1 MTHSFTL
8 DAENYQIWLSRSQYG
23 YRLHLDDEVFA
34 PVSFSHLFEGSGTLA
49 IASDSVPV
57 KFAID
62 GDILHLHIRGRTHV
76 LRYRDQLRTLACL
89 DEQAN
94 HLVAR
99 APMPGVVIAIKV
111 SRGDVVSAGAT
122 LMLVE
127 SMKLEFVVRAP
138 RGGVV
143 ERIHFAVGESF
154 ERDSALVTF
163 SEEGR

>member
-1 MTHSFTL
+1 MKHSFAL
-8 DAENYQIWLSRSQYG
+8 DGENYELWLSPRQHG

-34 PVSFSHLFEGSGTLA
+34 PVSFSHELDGTGTLV
-49 IASDSVPV
+49 IASDTVPV

-62 GDILHLHIRGRTHV
+62 GDMLYLHIRGRTYI

-89 DEQAN
+89 DEQAS
-94 HLVAR
+94 HLLAR
-99 APMPGVVIAIKV
+99 APMPGVVIATKV

-143 ERIHFAVGESF
+143 ERIHFGVGESF

>member
-1 MTHSFTL
+1 MKHSFAL
-8 DAENYQIWLSRSQYG
+8 DVETYELWLSPGQHG
-23 YRLHLDDEVFA
+23 YRLHLNDEVIA
-34 PVSFSHLFEGSGTLA
+34 PVAFSHQLDGSGILA
-49 IASDSVPV
+49 IAGDTVPV
-57 KFAID
+57 KFAIH
-62 GDILHLHIRGRTHV
+62 GDMLHLHIRGRTHI
-76 LRYRDQLRTLACL
+76 LRYRDQLRTLACS
-89 DEQAN
+89 DEESN

-99 APMPGVVIAIKV
+99 APMPGVVIATRV

-138 RGGVV
+138 RSGVV
-143 ERIHFAVGESF
+143 ERIHFKVGESF

>member
-1 MTHSFTL
+1 MKHSFAL
-8 DAENYQIWLSRSQYG
+8 DVENYELWLSPGQHG

-34 PVSFSHLFEGSGTLA
+34 PVSFSHELDGSGTLV
-49 IASDSVPV
+49 IASDTIPV

-62 GDILHLHIRGRTHV
+62 GDRLYLHIRGRTYI

-89 DEQAN
+89 DDQAS

-99 APMPGVVIAIKV
+99 APMPGVVIATKV
-111 SRGDVVSAGAT
+111 SRGDVVSGGAT

-143 ERIHFAVGESF
+143 ERIHFGVGDSF